1 MLPKEYQQMISI
13 AAESGEIGRIDNAI
27 ELVKR
32 LAPQYFFKVDA
43 DGKDADP
50 ALKHRVF
57 YHRPYSMQWSGTY
70 VTDKVI
76 PRSNHEY

>member
-1 MLPKEYQQMISI
+1 MLPSEYRQMISI
-13 AAESGEIGRIDNAI
+13 AAESGEIGRIENTI

-32 LAPQYFFKVDA
+32 LAPQYFFKVDKN
-43 DGKDADP
+43 GKDDDP

-70 VTDKVI
+70 ITDETI
-76 PRSNHEY
+76 PRSNYEY